1 MFEESKWVQVWKD
14 ILVAIFYKVTGVI
27 TFSLIFRK
35 KEKMENFG
43 FYIEVMQ
50 CYKTKNMSNGQV
62 VGSIYE

>member
-14 ILVAIFYKVTGVI
+14 ILVAIFYKVTGVN
-27 TFSLIFRK
+27 FSLIFRK
-35 KEKMENFG
+35 KEKMKNFG

-50 CYKTKNMSNGQV
+50 CYKTTKNMSNGQV